1 MFSRVRN
8 RDDPGMT
15 QAAQTLIK
23 ATMAA
28 LDLAVEGEVPEWVHL
43 LPTSKG
49 KIQTGD
55 KRGPYDVADAEA
67 IIAASFADQPKLQI
81 DENHAEDLKSGKGEP
96 SPARGW
102 ITELQAR
109 ADGIWGRVEWTGAGR
124 ALVADKAYRAM
135 SPVILHDKAKRV
147 IAILRASL
155 VNRPNFR
162 GLATLNQ
169 ETSMDAMA
177 QMAAALGLAEG
188 ASADDILAA
197 IKALKDK
204 SAGDKAAGDKGDMPA
219 LQSALAEIG
228 VALGVEGEANPATIV
243 AAAKLAKGGKESLV
257 ALQAQVTGLTSEL
270 TTLKTA
276 GARTASEGYVRGEIA
291 KGRLIP
297 ANAVEDMISLHMS
310 NPTLAVK
317 MVEGALMG
325 AATHAGAPPPA
336 AKDGTVALNAA
347 QIEACAVLGMPQ
359 ADYAAHLAQMQK
371 ENRA

>member
-1 MFSRVRN
+1 
-8 RDDPGMT
+8 MT
-15 QAAQTLIK
+15 KAAPPLFK

-28 LDLAVEGEVPEWVHL
+28 LDLSHDGEAPEWVHL
-43 LPTSKG
+43 LPTAKG
-49 KIQTGD
+49 KVQTID
-55 KRGPYDVADAEA
+55 QRGPYDVQDAEA

-109 ADGIWGRVEWTGAGR
+109 ADGIWGKVEWTGTGR

-169 ETSMDAMA
+169 ETSMDPMA
-177 QMAAALGLAEG
+177 QMAGALGLSEG

-204 SAGDKAAGDKGDMPA
+204 KPEGEPAMQAA
-219 LQSALAEIG
+219 LSEIG
-228 VALGVEGEANPATIV
+228 VAFGLGEDAKPEAIV
-243 AAAKLAKGGKESLV
+243 AAANLAKGGKDQLV
-257 ALQAQVTGLTSEL
+257 ALQSQVTDL
-270 TTLKTA
+270 TTQLTA
-276 GARTASEGYVRGEIA
+276 LQSSDKRKAAEAFIDKAIA
-291 KGRLIP
+291 DRRAGVNA
-297 ANAVEDMISLHMS
+297 ANRETMISLHMS
-310 NPTLAVK
+310 DKDTAEKLVTGMPMLT
-317 MVEGALMG
+317 
-325 AATHAGAPPPA
+325 ATGTVATPPA
-336 AKDGTVALNAA
+336 AKDGVVSLNAA
-347 QIEACAVLGMPQ
+347 QTEACAALGLSEE
-359 ADYAAHLAQMQK
+359 DYKKSLA
-371 ENRA
+371 EEAR